1 MPKTIKNIKV
11 SALNGLTNLKTVNW
25 NAEDAYISMVGA
37 STKNDR
43 LFQGSKVE
51 KLVIGK
57 DVKVMPELFPKDD
70 WSRSYI
76 EELVVPDTLERFDG
90 SVWSRKVINVKVSS
104 FDKWVELYTAK
115 DGRGTSAFIND
126 K

>member
-1 MPKTIKNIKV
+1 
-11 SALNGLTNLKTVNW
+11 
-25 NAEDAYISMVGA
+25 MVGA
-37 STKNDR
+37 PTKNDR

-104 FDKWVELYTAK
+104 FDLL
-115 DGRGTSAFIND
+115 SLQHLH
-126 K
+126 